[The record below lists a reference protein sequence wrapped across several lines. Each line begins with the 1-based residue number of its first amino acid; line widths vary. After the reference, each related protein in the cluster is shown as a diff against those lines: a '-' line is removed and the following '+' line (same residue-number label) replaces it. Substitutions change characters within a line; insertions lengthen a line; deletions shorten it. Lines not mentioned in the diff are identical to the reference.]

1 MSIAFDSP
9 TSRPERPS
17 REEIE
22 PVALDLIRRRG
33 AEVLSSAR
41 RYACCPDD
49 AEDAYQRALEILLT
63 KAPTTCEDELLPWL
77 KTVVRHECFALRKK
91 RERDVPVEHDALDG
105 LAGSEAHAADD
116 RAERYDRLRV
126 GAEALGRLKP
136 QETRALLLKA
146 EGLSYQEIAAQTG
159 WTYTKVNRCLTE
171 GRRAFVARVRG
182 IESGQECERLEPL
195 LSAMADGEASAE
207 EMSVLRLHLRGCTA
221 CKATLRDYR
230 ETPVRVRDLS
240 APLAAAG
247 LVSLLGDRAW
257 SFVRS
262 LFEGAFAQKAAV
274 VAASTAAV
282 AGGGAATMQAAGDA
296 PPQRP
301 AERAAVA
308 PSPSA
313 AAQPQPAAS
322 PVRSAQSAS
331 SGASRRRTAARRR
344 KRGRS
349 APTAAAPAKPVDQ
362 APAAEPTTSSS
373 PPPASNASAPPPA
386 ATRAPAA
393 PTPPKPEPRA
403 APADEGAGEF
413 GP

>member
-1 MSIAFDSP
+1 LSIAFDSP

-126 GAEALGRLKP
+126 GAEALARLKP

>member
-1 MSIAFDSP
+1 LSIAFDSP

-63 KAPTTCEDELLPWL
+63 KAPTTREDELLPWL

-207 EMSVLRLHLRGCTA
+207 ELSVLRLHLRGCTA

-230 ETPVRVRDLS
+230 DTPVRVRDLS

-257 SFVRS
+257 SFMRS

-301 AERAAVA
+301 AEPRTV
-308 PSPSA
+308 
-313 AAQPQPAAS
+313 AQPATTAAPPRTNASIPPAT
-322 PVRSAQSAS
+322 
-331 SGASRRRTAARRR
+331 SRRRAAARKRQRR
-344 KRGRS
+344 HA
-349 APTAAAPAKPVDQ
+349 APVASSPAPKATPPAPAAKPAAAAPAP
-362 APAAEPTTSSS
+362 PAASTP
-373 PPPASNASAPPPA
+373 SAPPPA
-386 ATRAPAA
+386 AAPA
-393 PTPPKPEPRA
+393 PTPPKPEPRPVP
-403 APADEGAGEF
+403 APADPGAGEF